1 MGCSWSV
8 LWDTDGDDEEVPF
21 VLKLTKWVSTRCW
34 GVQFVSQDPW
44 LLPLLC
50 RTAWHYI
57 LLMPLQLQGADFPF
71 TCLGQAICLSY
82 PCLPPGQRVAR
93 PPPNTICSSGQAA
106 GPA

>member
-21 VLKLTKWVSTRCW
+21 VLKLTKWVSIRCW
-34 GVQFVSQDPW
+34 GVQFVAQDPW

-57 LLMPLQLQGADFPF
+57 LLMQGADLPF
-71 TCLGQAICLSY
+71 TCLG
-82 PCLPPGQRVAR
+82 
-93 PPPNTICSSGQAA
+93 
-106 GPA
+106 